1 MSTETKNNFFRFKLR
16 IYRKKLTG
24 MESEEKTC
32 DVIYLILFREAKEN
46 SYCSLKRSSERRV
59 SNPHTVTKRATIW
72 DSFFNF
78 FNFNIGSSDEN
89 QDEAGSAQNHRVP
102 RKIRDNNDFRESKCK

>member
-1 MSTETKNNFFRFKLR
+1 
-16 IYRKKLTG
+16 

-46 SYCSLKRSSERRV
+46 SYCSLKRISERRT
-59 SNPHTVTKRATIW
+59 SNEHSLTKRATLW

-78 FNFNIGSSDEN
+78 FNFNIGSSDDED
-89 QDEAGSAQNHRVP
+89 QYEAGSAQNHRVP
-102 RKIRDNNDFRESKCK
+102 RKIRDNDDFRECCEICKIRILGS